1 VKAQELRSLLR
12 EDLLLK
18 QKSLI
23 EELAKLNM
31 QRYGG
36 NVEKPHK
43 FSLIKRDI
51 ARIRTI
57 LNSVRT
63 PAARS
68 AVSNGVNQKKDK

>member
-1 VKAQELRSLLR
+1 MKAQELRSLLR